1 MVYLTLD
8 FFYNTQRSAHFS
20 YPKSKI
26 AQLST
31 SPRLDSA
38 TVTMQKQQ
46 TEADQPPA
54 GFPPSNPTTTRP
66 SSSRYGTPLTL
77 NVATMFVFYVLS
89 VTLCLS
95 SISTCVCVI
104 FDPVGTLRTI
114 ATYLFYALGMS
125 ILLTVSFVALIG
137 VYLDDQAVQEPRRN
151 GNIGDEKPKQYHEQA
166 AAERNVDA
174 TPVKEK
180 HSALPVVE
188 EAMLFL
194 EANCEVSA
202 QHSLL
207 AHRAEGERNGRAF
220 RPPRPDARAMTIQ
233 RPIENDASATGPPAR
248 DDGAPLSAPAAN
260 TSEQT
265 AWQDESMAPPIQI
278 VLTCEGISGFYE
290 GKPASPEMSD
300 ADERKEKMPE
310 AKAAIHT
317 ETNEDDKATNQTITA
332 RESRKIENWVTQ
344 TTLAENCA
352 AKGTGSMLNG
362 DNADYKHSSEEMMQ
376 MKMGERGEGVALSGT
391 RSMIQDSDF
400 QRALRVYMGR
410 GKWCRMGSGNSFPS
424 LASSEESDF
433 QGGVRKTFML
443 EKGGKKRKA
452 RSL

>member
-1 MVYLTLD
+1 
-8 FFYNTQRSAHFS
+8 
-20 YPKSKI
+20 
-26 AQLST
+26 
-31 SPRLDSA
+31 
-38 TVTMQKQQ
+38 
-46 TEADQPPA
+46 
-54 GFPPSNPTTTRP
+54 
-66 SSSRYGTPLTL
+66 
-77 NVATMFVFYVLS
+77 
-89 VTLCLS
+89 
-95 SISTCVCVI
+95 
-104 FDPVGTLRTI
+104 
-114 ATYLFYALGMS
+114 MS

-137 VYLDDQAVQEPRRN
+137 LYLDDQAVQEPRRN
-151 GNIGDEKPKQYHEQA
+151 GNIGDEKPKQYHETA

-180 HSALPVVE
+180 HSALPAVE
-188 EAMLFL
+188 EAMLTL

-220 RPPRPDARAMTIQ
+220 RPPCPDARAMITQ
-233 RPIENDASATGPPAR
+233 TPIENDASATGPAAR
-248 DDGAPLSAPAAN
+248 DDGAPLSAPAAS

-265 AWQDESMAPPIQI
+265 AWQDESMAPSIQI
-278 VLTCEGISGFYE
+278 VTTGDGISGFYE
-290 GKPASPEMSD
+290 EIPASPEMSD
-300 ADERKEKMPE
+300 VDERKENVPE
-310 AKAAIHT
+310 AKAAIHP
-317 ETNEDDKATNQTITA
+317 ETNGDDKATNQTMTA
-332 RESRKIENWVTQ
+332 RESKKIENWVTQ

-352 AKGTGSMLNG
+352 AEGTGSTLNG
-362 DNADYKHSSEEMMQ
+362 DDADCEDSSEEKMQ

-410 GKWCRMGSGNSFPS
+410 GKWCRMGSGNSSPS